1 MIASSCGQLEQAR
14 EDEKA
19 GKKANGKSRRIFAGL
34 IITPTVTSHVNLIGE
49 SLKTNGWQSA
59 VSSQQSAVAQNNNNA
74 LNLLRMRTWDVVLVD
89 EMLSSAISEFRIWE
103 RDPAL
108 IARAMS
114 F

>member
-59 VSSQQSAVAQNNNNA
+59 VSSQQSAV
-74 LNLLRMRTWDVVLVD
+74 
-89 EMLSSAISEFRIWE
+89 SSQQSLKITTTR
-103 RDPAL
+103 
-108 IARAMS
+108 
-114 F
+114 